1 MTELKDKCKGH
12 IESSWVYICK
22 SESVQA
28 NQERREMEQMRG
40 NKSEGNVGKCP
51 AWPTQVEDPYT
62 KQARHI
68 FREQE

>member
-1 MTELKDKCKGH
+1 
-12 IESSWVYICK
+12 
-22 SESVQA
+22 
-28 NQERREMEQMRG
+28 MRG

-62 KQARHI
+62 KQARQI